1 MCIKSS
7 RIFLVAIAMGVL
19 QSASAADSLTL
30 DQRVMRMENL
40 LVNQAEQVQK
50 FEQMRAELTDMR
62 EMLEKQTYEMEQ
74 IKQRQRNLYQDMD
87 RRLSDLESGKQSSAS
102 VAPVAPPT
110 SLAAPTLN
118 AVPVVTSSDAASAD
132 PDGKVLYD
140 KAFGLL
146 KDGRY
151 APSITEFRSFLQRYP
166 QSKFLDNAQY
176 WLAEACYVSRDY
188 PTALKEFQKIL
199 THYKDSGKLQ
209 GSELKIGYT
218 YYEMQD
224 WANART
230 TLESV
235 KSRYPNT
242 TVATKADERLQRM
255 KREGH

>member
-1 MCIKSS
+1 M
-7 RIFLVAIAMGVL
+7 
-19 QSASAADSLTL
+19 
-30 DQRVMRMENL
+30 
-40 LVNQAEQVQK
+40 
-50 FEQMRAELTDMR
+50 
-62 EMLEKQTYEMEQ
+62 
-74 IKQRQRNLYQDMD
+74 
-87 RRLSDLESGKQSSAS
+87 
-102 VAPVAPPT
+102 
-110 SLAAPTLN
+110 
-118 AVPVVTSSDAASAD
+118 
-132 PDGKVLYD
+132 
-140 KAFGLL
+140 L

-151 APSITEFRSFLQRYP
+151 APSITEFRNFIQRYP

-176 WLAEACYVSRDY
+176 WLAEALYVSRDY
-188 PTALKEFQKIL
+188 PAALKEFQKIL

-209 GSELKIGYT
+209 GAELKIGYT